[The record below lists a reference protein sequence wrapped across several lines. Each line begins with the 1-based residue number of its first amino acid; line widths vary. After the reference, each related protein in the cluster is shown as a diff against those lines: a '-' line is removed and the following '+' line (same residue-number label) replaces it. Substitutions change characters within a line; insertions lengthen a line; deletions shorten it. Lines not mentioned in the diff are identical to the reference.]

1 MQGDVAQA
9 MVKLVQ
15 SHPVN
20 PGQLSLTD
28 LSGYRAI
35 ERAPLCHDYSA
46 PSAFKSADASG
57 QKLYRICGMP
67 PPSSGAIAMGQIL
80 GLLQNTPAATLQP
93 GLSAEW
99 LHLYTEATR
108 LALADRAVYLG
119 DPDFVQAPS
128 GNWMSLLAPTYL
140 AARARQITERAMDL
154 STVRAGQPGGQ
165 PSEYA
170 PMPNQLEYGTSHISI
185 IDGNGNALAMTT
197 TIEDAFGARLMVN
210 RGRGLSGGFLLNNEL
225 TDFSFVPRDTS
236 GRLIANRVQP
246 GKRPRSSM
254 SPTLV
259 FDKASGKL
267 VLSVGSPGGA
277 FIINF
282 VAKTLYASL
291 NWNMTPQQAIALP
304 NFGILEGTPLI
315 LEVQL
320 VSASIREALKAKGH
334 EILEVPLPSGLQGL
348 ALTADGLIGGADP
361 RREGTVM
368 GD

>member
-1 MQGDVAQA
+1 
-9 MVKLVQ
+9 
-15 SHPVN
+15 
-20 PGQLSLTD
+20 
-28 LSGYRAI
+28 
-35 ERAPLCHDYSA
+35 
-46 PSAFKSADASG
+46 
-57 QKLYRICGMP
+57 
-67 PPSSGAIAMGQIL
+67 
-80 GLLQNTPAATLQP
+80 
-93 GLSAEW
+93 
-99 LHLYTEATR
+99 
-108 LALADRAVYLG
+108 
-119 DPDFVQAPS
+119 
-128 GNWMSLLAPTYL
+128 
-140 AARARQITERAMDL
+140 
-154 STVRAGQPGGQ
+154 
-165 PSEYA
+165 
-170 PMPNQLEYGTSHISI
+170 
-185 IDGNGNALAMTT
+185 
-197 TIEDAFGARLMVN
+197 
-210 RGRGLSGGFLLNNEL
+210 
-225 TDFSFVPRDTS
+225 
-236 GRLIANRVQP
+236 
-246 GKRPRSSM
+246 M